1 MYIDKLEDIVNEYNN
16 TYPRTIKMK
25 PADVKDNAYIDFSE
39 EVNDKDSKFKVG
51 DHVKISKYK
60 NICAKGYIPNWSK
73 DIFVTKEV
81 KNIVPWT
88 YVISDLDDDEIIGT
102 FYETELQKT
111 NQQTFRIEKV
121 IKTKENK
128 VYLKWRE

>member
-39 EVNDKDSKFKVG
+39 EVNDKDSKF
-51 DHVKISKYK
+51 
-60 NICAKGYIPNWSK
+60 
-73 DIFVTKEV
+73 KEV

-128 VYLKWRE
+128 VYVKWRE

>member
-16 TYPRTIKMK
+16 TYPGTIKMK

-128 VYLKWRE
+128 VYVK

>member
-128 VYLKWRE
+128 VYVKWRE